1 MAVAN
6 NGTSKQ
12 GIDPPGEQKA
22 HRAQDVEEQHPRPT
36 TDGDAAIASVVQR
49 WKREDFRKKGELLLR
64 ALQFLFSL
72 LSFVLMASNKH
83 GDWMNFDRYEEYR
96 YLLAISILV
105 FLYSSAQLIRQVH
118 RLSTGRDL
126 MPARAGTIFDFA
138 ADQVAAYMMIS
149 ALSAA
154 IPMTNRMREGAD
166 NLFTDASSASISM
179 AFFAFLALAIS
190 ALASGYK
197 LSNHSYI

>member
-12 GIDPPGEQKA
+12 GIDPPSETTTR
-22 HRAQDVEEQHPRPT
+22 RAGDVEQPPPPT
-36 TDGDAAIASVVQR
+36 ADGDAAIASVVQR
-49 WKREDFRKKGELLLR
+49 WKREDFQEKAGLLLR

-96 YLLAISILV
+96 YLVAISILV
-105 FLYSSAQLIRQVH
+105 FLYSSVQLVRQV
-118 RLSTGRDL
+118 RRFSTGRDI

-138 ADQVAAYMMIS
+138 GDQVAAYLMIS
-149 ALSAA
+149 ASSAA

-179 AFFAFLALAIS
+179 AFFAFLSFALS

-197 LSNHSYI
+197 LSKHSYI